1 MEGPTNKFYC
11 PGKKTVYVTFQF
23 QPIRF
28 EVYDDRGKLYYF
40 RELGGKFDG
49 IKFNICHK
57 GHFTMSEDCVIDKIV
72 DIEIYPVVESLPPP
86 DRNRMKK
93 VEVVFNKELMITP
106 ARINSKTGK
115 IEIGPRFK
123 NFPFPVRLFILCH
136 EEGHLLY
143 ADEFNADL
151 YACKIYVNNGYNKS
165 NAFYALSKVLKETDQ
180 NYNRIKQLFKTLQ
193 S

>member
-1 MEGPTNKFYC
+1 MELTNKFHC
-11 PGKKTVYVTFQF
+11 SGKKTVYVTFPF
-23 QPIRF
+23 KPIRF

-40 RELGGKFDG
+40 RELGGKFNSV
-49 IKFNICHK
+49 KFNICHK
-57 GHFTMSEDCVIDKIV
+57 GHFTMSEDCVINKIV
-72 DIEIYPVVESLPPP
+72 DIEIHKINEQLPAP
-86 DRNRMKK
+86 DRDRMKPVK
-93 VEVVFNKELMITP
+93 IVFNKDLLITP
-106 ARINSKTGK
+106 ARINSKTGV

-151 YACKIYVNNGYNKS
+151 YACKLYVNNGYNKS

-180 NYNRIKQLFKTLQ
+180 NYNRIQKLFKHLQ